1 MNTLLLLAFGKGIIM
16 NKLIEKEEK
25 NINPIENY
33 DSGIIFVIGYLSYT
47 GCIELLNTSKL
58 LRMYKSIACMFK

>member
-1 MNTLLLLAFGKGIIM
+1 MN

-25 NINPIENY
+25 NINIIENY